1 MACGPPSSYRSR
13 KMLKICASA
22 MIAGSI
28 LCAMQTAT
36 GPPASASDR
45 VIELTNNTRLAIVE
59 VYASPVGTG
68 RWQEDLLGDDILAP
82 ANSVLVNIEGRA
94 SNCRF
99 DFKTVFDDGTSLIR
113 RDINVC
119 EVERYAIS
127 YR

>member
-1 MACGPPSSYRSR
+1 
-13 KMLKICASA
+13 MLKIHTSA
-22 MIAGSI
+22 TLGVSI
-28 LCAMQTAT
+28 LCALQAAT
-36 GPPASASDR
+36 GPPASAFDHQ
-45 VIELTNNTRLAIVE
+45 IELTNNTRLAIVE

-68 RWQEDLLGDDILAP
+68 RWQQDILGDTFLAP
-82 ANSVLVNIEGRA
+82 ATSMPVNIDGPTG
-94 SNCRF
+94 NCRF